1 MCGLGDKDRRP
12 ISPVTC
18 VQLKIFTYN
27 NVPVDPTSIEISKYV
42 CSVNLYDKHGQQE
55 MNIVKHTAGP
65 GAMSIGASTMTRF
78 PPTDEHLVH
87 LFHPIAH
94 QVQHTAPNG
103 YMTATQQQ
111 GPPVTNGFMAS
122 QTSPVSNGFIT
133 PHQPQPYSSP
143 PQQNPSDAAVWN
155 PHGHYQLATTTAY
168 PMMPTPMMMPQN
180 QSTYSRNLIGSTV
193 VNAARLRDTQDELG
207 IWFVFQDL
215 SIRSEG
221 TFHLKFSFIDLTD
234 HNDPTGGSVT
244 QSRAPILATV
254 MSQSLEVY
262 SAKKFPGVIDSTELN
277 KTFAAQGMK
286 IPIRSNKERL
296 ANADEYAND
305 GHTDPHE

>member
-27 NVPVDPTSIEISKYV
+27 NMPVDPASIDISKYV
-42 CSVNLYDKHGQQE
+42 CSVNLYDKLGQQE

-78 PPTDEHLVH
+78 PPTDEHLVA
-87 LFHPIAH
+87 LFHPVGH
-94 QVQHTAPNG
+94 QLQQHPG
-103 YMTATQQQ
+103 QYQQQ
-111 GPPVTNGFMAS
+111 PP
-122 QTSPVSNGFIT
+122 P
-133 PHQPQPYSSP
+133 PPP
-143 PQQNPSDAAVWN
+143 PQQQQSSPISHGYMAQQQSPSDGAVWN
-155 PHGHYQLATTTAY
+155 PHGHYQLANATPY
-168 PMMPTPMMMPQN
+168 PIMSNPMMLPQNN

-193 VNAARLRDTQDELG
+193 VNAARLRDTQEQLG

-234 HNDPTGGSVT
+234 HNDPTGASVT
-244 QSRAPILATV
+244 QSRAPILSTV

-296 ANADEYAND
+296 ANADEYAAD
-305 GHTDPHE
+305 GQNDPHE